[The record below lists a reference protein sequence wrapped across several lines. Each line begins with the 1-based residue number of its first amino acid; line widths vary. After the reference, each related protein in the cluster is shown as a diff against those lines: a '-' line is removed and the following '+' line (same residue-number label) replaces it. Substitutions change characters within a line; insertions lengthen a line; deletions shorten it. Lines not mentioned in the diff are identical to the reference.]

1 MKIRRR
7 LTEPGT
13 GYEIAPRQ
21 STPDN
26 ILEKIIWQKEQ
37 EVLRMLQGISVGA
50 GSPRLI
56 HPKNNIAKLPPVS
69 PEVRNFAKALRA
81 GYPALIAEVKK
92 ASPSK
97 GIICP
102 NFDPVKIAQAYERG
116 GAACLSVL
124 TDETFFQGSFE
135 NLRRVR
141 DSVSLPLLCKEF
153 IIDACQVIT
162 ARAAGAN
169 AVLLIAAV
177 LTDADL
183 SKLSILAYRLGMD
196 SLVEVHTLAELDRVL
211 ALPETGKSIKLVGI
225 NNRNLEDFT
234 VDLATTEQLL
244 EARGEALQ
252 AKNIVVV
259 SESGL
264 KTASDLI
271 RVNQAGANAV
281 LVGESLVTHADISGA
296 VQALLKADQEASITD
311 VGAGSELMDRFSKT
325 IYINPPIKLPV
336 KPIDLGL

>member
-1 MKIRRR
+1 
-7 LTEPGT
+7 
-13 GYEIAPRQ
+13 
-21 STPDN
+21 
-26 ILEKIIWQKEQ
+26 
-37 EVLRMLQGISVGA
+37 MLQAMSSLKS
-50 GSPRLI
+50 GSDYETLLKPSSAFSKGRD
-56 HPKNNIAKLPPVS
+56 
-69 PEVRNFAKALRA
+69 FAKALKQ
-81 GYPALIAEVKK
+81 GSPALIAEVKK

-135 NLRRVR
+135 NLRSLR

-162 ARAAGAN
+162 ARAAGAD

-225 NNRNLEDFT
+225 NNRNLEDFS
-234 VDLATTEQLL
+234 VNLATTEKLL
-244 EARGEALQ
+244 EARGEALR
-252 AKNIVVV
+252 AKDIVVV

-281 LVGESLVTHADISGA
+281 LVGESLVTHADIAGA
-296 VQALLKADQEASITD
+296 VQAIIPKL
-311 VGAGSELMDRFSKT
+311 ELQR
-325 IYINPPIKLPV
+325 
-336 KPIDLGL
+336 

>member
-37 EVLRMLQGISVGA
+37 EVLQMLQAMSSLKS
-50 GSPRLI
+50 GSDYETLLKPSSAFSKGRD
-56 HPKNNIAKLPPVS
+56 
-69 PEVRNFAKALRA
+69 FAKALKQ
-81 GYPALIAEVKK
+81 GSPALIAEVKK

-135 NLRRVR
+135 NLRSLR

-162 ARAAGAN
+162 ARAAGAD

-225 NNRNLEDFT
+225 NNRNLEDFS
-234 VDLATTEQLL
+234 VNLATTEKLL
-244 EARGEALQ
+244 EARGEALR
-252 AKNIVVV
+252 AKDIVVV

-281 LVGESLVTHADISGA
+281 LVGESLVTHADIAGA
-296 VQALLKADQEASITD
+296 VQAIIPKL
-311 VGAGSELMDRFSKT
+311 ELQR
-325 IYINPPIKLPV
+325 
-336 KPIDLGL
+336 

>member
-37 EVLRMLQGISVGA
+37 EVLQMLQAMSSLKS
-50 GSPRLI
+50 GSDYETLLKPSSAFSKGRD
-56 HPKNNIAKLPPVS
+56 
-69 PEVRNFAKALRA
+69 FAKALKQ
-81 GYPALIAEVKK
+81 GSPALIAEVKK

-102 NFDPVKIAQAYERG
+102 DFDPVKIAQAYERG

-135 NLRRVR
+135 NLRSLR

-153 IIDACQVIT
+153 IIDPCQILI
-162 ARAAGAN
+162 AREKGAD

-183 SKLSILAYRLGMD
+183 SQLSILAYRLGMD

-281 LVGESLVTHADISGA
+281 LVGESLVTHADIAGA
-296 VQALLKADQEASITD
+296 VQAIIPKL
-311 VGAGSELMDRFSKT
+311 ELQR
-325 IYINPPIKLPV
+325 
-336 KPIDLGL
+336 